1 MVYEPSWRRTGLAAA
16 LAAARTDDV
25 RRGVSTVGPHRDDVD
40 FFLGSLPARTH
51 ASQGEMRS
59 LALSLRLG
67 AHRLVSE
74 TTAMTPLLVLD
85 DVLSEL
91 DPARCTALLGHLPA
105 GQVMITTA
113 SALPEAA
120 KPDRVLRIE
129 GGAMM
134 HDDEF

>member
-1 MVYEPSWRRTGLAAA
+1 
-16 LAAARTDDV
+16 
-25 RRGVSTVGPHRDDVD
+25 
-40 FFLGSLPARTH
+40 
-51 ASQGEMRS
+51 
-59 LALSLRLG
+59 
-67 AHRLVSE
+67 
-74 TTAMTPLLVLD
+74 MTPLLVLD